1 MFKSRTEGS
10 VVFKCTVRLLE
21 ELDVLECEFQ
31 VGENVVGK
39 QYIFGITQTRTSRQA
54 ELFFKKKNCFFQID
68 LSIYIDFPNVCR
80 AKCAAFTL
88 TGQKVRGRQ

>member
-31 VGENVVGK
+31 VCNIQLE
-39 QYIFGITQTRTSRQA
+39 R
-54 ELFFKKKNCFFQID
+54 KKNRQIEIMRNVAQISNESALDSNRD
-68 LSIYIDFPNVCR
+68 LIIDS
-80 AKCAAFTL
+80 L
-88 TGQKVRGRQ
+88 

>member
-31 VGENVVGK
+31 V
-39 QYIFGITQTRTSRQA
+39 S
-54 ELFFKKKNCFFQID
+54 
-68 LSIYIDFPNVCR
+68 
-80 AKCAAFTL
+80 AFH
-88 TGQKVRGRQ
+88 

>member
-31 VGENVVGK
+31 VNTKNRQLLVPKSTRKYRKNFTFASGMEN
-39 QYIFGITQTRTSRQA
+39 
-54 ELFFKKKNCFFQID
+54 ELK
-68 LSIYIDFPNVCR
+68 IYMNYHL
-80 AKCAAFTL
+80 KLL
-88 TGQKVRGRQ
+88 TIRKFRIYTEFL